1 MDEKNETLGRR
12 IARLR
17 LEYGMTQERLAM
29 KMGVTAQAVSKW
41 ENDLSAPDIS
51 LLPELARTL
60 GVTVD
65 ELLEGR
71 KEEAALAGPAP
82 EPASGAESQPEP
94 ASGAESQP
102 EPSPAAAPSP
112 ADGSRPKK
120 LHIQVDSSDGD
131 VVNINV
137 PLGMASAVLGASSKL
152 PGVVNLNL
160 NDADIDATLIAE
172 AIKHGEKGTLVE
184 VDSGDGDRVTISL
197 E

>member
-41 ENDLSAPDIS
+41 ENDLSAPDIM

-71 KEEAALAGPAP
+71 KSQEIALAEPAP
-82 EPASGAESQPEP
+82 EPAPEP
-94 ASGAESQP
+94 EP
-102 EPSPAAAPSP
+102 EPSRT
-112 ADGSRPKK
+112 DGSKPKK

-137 PLGMASAVLGASSKL
+137 PLGMASAVLGASPKL

-160 NDADIDATLIAE
+160 NDADVDMTLVAE
-172 AIKHGEKGTLVE
+172 AIKHGEKGTLIE
-184 VDSGDGDRVTISL
+184 VDGGDGDHVVISL